1 MVILCP
7 GGEHYNHQLDPTMDL
22 TYEVNGWIWNDIQ
35 NMFPD
40 NYVHMGGDEVFGYC
54 WDQRPSIKD
63 FMNKN
68 GLKDY

>member
-1 MVILCP
+1 
-7 GGEHYNHQLDPTMDL
+7 MDL

-40 NYVHMGGDEVFGYC
+40 NYVHMGGDEVFGSC